1 MGITVARDKEANLT
15 LRFYFI
21 VSCFYL

>member
-21 VSCFYL
+21 VLCFYL